1 MSFVA
6 IIGAGS
12 LGGTIAQT
20 LAIRDRI
27 REIRLID
34 AEERVA
40 QGKALDI
47 RQSSPVEGFTTTVSA
62 TGSIAAAAGAAV
74 VVVAD
79 RASDN
84 GEFGGDEGLA
94 MLRRLT
100 AVEPGSPI
108 VCAGASQRELIA
120 RSLSELRVADS
131 RIVGSAPLA
140 LESGLRAVVGLSI
153 DASGV
158 PIALNVVG
166 VPPHDAV
173 VAWEEGTISGQPLAA
188 HVPAHTMA
196 AINSKIAGLWP
207 PGPYALASAATRVI
221 EAIAIGSRQRLSC
234 FVTLTRGRV
243 ASMPVELGEDGV
255 RRVVEP
261 VLTRQE
267 RTRVENGLM

>member
-6 IIGAGS
+6 IIGAGR

-34 AEERVA
+34 AEERIA

-47 RQSSPVEGFTTTVSA
+47 RQSSPVEGFGAIVSA
-62 TGSIAAAAGAAV
+62 AGSIAAATGASV
-74 VVVAD
+74 VILAD

-84 GEFGGDEGLA
+84 GEFAGEDGLA
-94 MLRRLT
+94 LMRRLT
-100 AVEPGSPI
+100 ALEPAAPI
-108 VCAGASQRELIA
+108 VCAGASQRELIVRTLA
-120 RSLSELRVADS
+120 ELRIADS

-140 LESGLRAVVGLSI
+140 LESALRAIAGLSI

-166 VPPHDAV
+166 VPPRDAV
-173 VAWEEGTISGQPLAA
+173 VTWEEATLSGQPLTIAA
-188 HVPAHTMA
+188 L
-196 AINSKIAGLWP
+196 NSRIASLWP
-207 PGPYALASAATRVI
+207 PGYYTLASAATRVT
-221 EAIAIGSRQRLSC
+221 EAIALGSRQRLSC
-234 FVTLTRGRV
+234 FAALSRGRV

-255 RRVVEP
+255 RRIVEP

-267 RTRVENGLM
+267 RTRMENALVNP